1 MGMAMHSHSLLSNL
15 YSSNSI
21 ANMAFSMCI
30 DGGSIHQGYYS
41 SSLGTAQKK
50 AVKGGL
56 FTMGGVD
63 AQNLSDLVHHT
74 NNKPMQFMELM
85 KDKGWFQVEVK
96 EVFIVSAITG
106 EHIPV
111 IKGGVINPF
120 NTGKG
125 TIVDSGTT
133 DTFFP
138 KDVAKVL
145 G

>member
-1 MGMAMHSHSLLSNL
+1 MGMAMHSNSLLSHL
-15 YSSNSI
+15 HASKSI

-30 DGGSIHQGYYS
+30 DGGSIYNGYYS
-41 SSLGTAQKK
+41 SSTAMKKK

-63 AQNLSDLVHHT
+63 TQDLSDLVHHT
-74 NNKPMQFMELM
+74 TNQPMQFMELL
-85 KDKGWFQVEVK
+85 KDKGWFTVEVK
-96 EVFIVSAITG
+96 NVFIVSAING
-106 EHIPV
+106 ELFPV
-111 IKGGVINPF
+111 FLGGVINPF

-138 KDVAKVL
+138 KDVAAVL
-145 G
+145 R